1 MRARQLPGGSQ
12 LHERRDQ
19 DLALP
24 GDTTPDGC
32 DRAAQSMR
40 PRLWQAVAIR
50 HAPQPCITRATHNG
64 RVTSLIAAAR
74 LVHPAPAIAVTLLS
88 AVLGLILLDR
98 AGQPADHRI
107 WLTILA
113 VAGSQVFTGATN
125 DLADRD
131 RDLAAG
137 RTEKP
142 LVAGQLAPNA
152 ALWIASGG
160 LGLQLTASL
169 WLGPGPWA
177 LGLLASASAAAYNLF
192 LSRTPLSLIP
202 YLVSFGVLPLWIASG
217 VGIEVGR
224 VLPAVPLAALLAV
237 AAHLAN
243 VVRDFDVDAAT
254 GSRSLPQVVGRVTA
268 MRLAVGCALVA
279 GVGVGLGLIVSG
291 PPNPASLALGA
302 LGLASVGA
310 GATSE
315 RRLWYAL
322 LAAAVAW
329 TAAWAL
335 SAG

>member
-1 MRARQLPGGSQ
+1 MRTHQLPCGSQ
-12 LHERRDQ
+12 LHERGEE
-19 DLALP
+19 DLSLI
-24 GDTTPDGC
+24 GDATPDRC
-32 DRAAQSMR
+32 HRAAQPVR
-40 PRLWQAVAIR
+40 PSLWQAVAKR
-50 HAPQPCITRATHNG
+50 HVPQPCITRATHNG
-64 RVTSLIAAAR
+64 RVTSLTAAAR
-74 LVHPAPAIAVTLLS
+74 LVHPAPAMTVTLLS

-98 AGQPADHRI
+98 AGQPADHRL

-125 DLADRD
+125 DLADRV

-142 LVAGQLAPNA
+142 LVAGQLAPGV

-160 LGLQLTASL
+160 LGLQLAASF
-169 WLGPGPWA
+169 WLGVGPLA
-177 LGLLASASAAAYNLF
+177 LGLLASASAAAYNLY
-192 LSRTPLSLIP
+192 LSRTPYSPVP
-202 YLVSFGVLPLWIASG
+202 YLLSFGVLPLWIASG

-243 VVRDFDVDAAT
+243 VLRDFDVDAAT
-254 GSRSLPQVVGRVTA
+254 GSRSLPQVVGRAAA

-279 GVGVGLGLIVSG
+279 GIGLGLALIVSG
-291 PPNPASLALGA
+291 RPNPASLALGA
-302 LGLASVGA
+302 LGLVSVGV

-315 RRLWYAL
+315 HRLWYAL
-322 LAAAVAW
+322 LMAAVAW